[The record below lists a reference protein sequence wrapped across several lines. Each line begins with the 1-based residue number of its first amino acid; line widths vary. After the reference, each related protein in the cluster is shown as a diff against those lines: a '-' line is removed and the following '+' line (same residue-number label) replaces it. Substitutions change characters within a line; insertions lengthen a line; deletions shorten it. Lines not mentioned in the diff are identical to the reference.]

1 MGRDRMPDSTANGP
15 GVVEQ
20 SARQLDAIDRSIID
34 TLRNDGRIAMIDLAE
49 RVGISRGN
57 AYLRL
62 DRLRRDGII
71 SGFTAVI
78 DPRRLG
84 LGVAAYVNLKVEQHD
99 WRDIRERLLALPEV
113 EQVALLAG
121 DSDFVVLVRAPDIH
135 ALRDLVL
142 DRLGTVAGVNST
154 FTTLI
159 LDEQRR

>member
-1 MGRDRMPDSTANGP
+1 MPDSTANGP

-84 LGVAAYVNLKVEQHD
+84 LGVAAYVNLKVEQ
-99 WRDIRERLLALPEV
+99 
-113 EQVALLAG
+113 VALLAG

>member
-1 MGRDRMPDSTANGP
+1 MSDRSLIGP
-15 GVVEQ
+15 VTGEQ
-20 SARQLDAIDRSIID
+20 SVRQLDAIDRAIID
-34 TLRNDGRIAMIDLAE
+34 TLRTDGRIAMIDLAE

-62 DRLRRDGII
+62 DRLRKDGVIT
-71 SGFTAVI
+71 GFTAVVN
-78 DPRRLG
+78 PRRLG
-84 LGVAAYVNLKVEQHD
+84 LDVAAYVNLKVEQHD
-99 WRDIRERLLALPEV
+99 WRVIRERLLAVPEV

-121 DSDFVVLVRAPDIH
+121 DSDFVVLIRAPDIH

>member
-1 MGRDRMPDSTANGP
+1 MPNGRPIGP
-15 GVVEQ
+15 GDGEQ
-20 SARQLDAIDRSIID
+20 SVRQLDPIDRSIVD
-34 TLRNDGRIAMIDLAE
+34 TLRTDGRIAMIDLAE

-62 DRLRRDGII
+62 DRLRKDGVIT
-71 SGFTAVI
+71 GFSAVV

-99 WRDIRERLLALPEV
+99 WRDVRQRLLALPEV
-113 EQVALLAG
+113 ENVALLAG
-121 DSDFVVLVRAPDIH
+121 DSDFVVLVRAPDIQS
-135 ALRDLVL
+135 LRDLVL

>member
-1 MGRDRMPDSTANGP
+1 MSESNALQTGSSEQTARP
-15 GVVEQ
+15 
-20 SARQLDAIDRSIID
+20 LDAVDRAIVE
-34 TLRNDGRIAMIDLAE
+34 TLRSDGRIAMIDLAE

-62 DRLRRDGII
+62 DRLRRDGVIA
-71 SGFTAVI
+71 GFAAVI

-99 WRDIRERLLALPEV
+99 WRDVRQRLLALPEV
-113 EQVALLAG
+113 EHIALLAG
-121 DSDFVVLVRAPDIH
+121 DSDFVVLVRAPDIQS
-135 ALRDLVL
+135 LRDLVL
-142 DRLGTVAGVNST
+142 DRLGTVAGVKST

>member
-1 MGRDRMPDSTANGP
+1 MGDRMTEDPTVGP
-15 GVVEQ
+15 GPDGQ
-20 SARQLDAIDRSIID
+20 TARTPDAVDRAIID
-34 TLRNDGRIAMIDLAE
+34 TLRADGRIPMIDLAE

-62 DRLRRDGII
+62 DRLRREGVIA
-71 SGFTAVI
+71 GFAAVI

-99 WRDIRERLLALPEV
+99 WREVRRRLLALPEV
-113 EQVALLAG
+113 EHIALLAG
-121 DSDFVVLVRAPDIH
+121 DSDFVVLVRAPDIQ

-142 DRLGTVAGVNST
+142 DRLGTVTGVRST

>member
-1 MGRDRMPDSTANGP
+1 MSQDREVRAAGDGQTARP
-15 GVVEQ
+15 
-20 SARQLDAIDRSIID
+20 LDTVDRAILD
-34 TLRNDGRIAMIDLAE
+34 TLVADGRIAMIDLAE

-62 DRLRRDGII
+62 DRLRRDGVIT
-71 SGFTAVI
+71 GFTAVV

-99 WRDIRERLLALPEV
+99 WREVRQRLLALPEV
-113 EQVALLAG
+113 EHVALLAG
-121 DSDFVVLVRAPDIH
+121 DSDFVVLVRAPDIQ

-142 DRLGTVAGVNST
+142 DRLGTVTGVRST

>member
-1 MGRDRMPDSTANGP
+1 VSEGNAVEAGSAVQTARP
-15 GVVEQ
+15 
-20 SARQLDAIDRSIID
+20 LDAVDRAIVD
-34 TLRNDGRIAMIDLAE
+34 TLRADGRIAMIDLAE

-62 DRLRRDGII
+62 DRLRRDGVIA
-71 SGFTAVI
+71 GFAAVI

-99 WRDIRERLLALPEV
+99 WREVRERLLALPEV
-113 EQVALLAG
+113 EHVALLAG
-121 DSDFVVLVRAPDIH
+121 DSDFVVLVRARDIQS
-135 ALRDLVL
+135 LRDLVL
-142 DRLGTVAGVNST
+142 DRLGTVAGVKST

>member
-1 MGRDRMPDSTANGP
+1 MPNGRPIGP
-15 GVVEQ
+15 GDGEQ
-20 SARQLDAIDRSIID
+20 SVRQLDPIDRSIVE
-34 TLRNDGRIAMIDLAE
+34 TLRTDGRIAMIDLAE

-62 DRLRRDGII
+62 DRLRRDGVIA
-71 SGFTAVI
+71 GFAAVI

-99 WRDIRERLLALPEV
+99 WRDVRQRLLALPEV
-113 EQVALLAG
+113 ENVALLAG
-121 DSDFVVLVRAPDIH
+121 DSDFVVLVRAPDIQS
-135 ALRDLVL
+135 LRDLVL
-142 DRLGTVAGVNST
+142 DRLGTVAGVKST

>member
-1 MGRDRMPDSTANGP
+1 MSNSNTIGP
-15 GVVEQ
+15 GTGEQ
-20 SARQLDAIDRSIID
+20 SVRQLDAIDRSIID
-34 TLRNDGRIAMIDLAE
+34 TLRTDGRIAMIDLAE

-62 DRLRRDGII
+62 DRLRKDGVIT
-71 SGFTAVI
+71 GFSATV

-99 WRDIRERLLALPEV
+99 WREIRERLLALPEV

-135 ALRDLVL
+135 SLRDLVL

>member
-1 MGRDRMPDSTANGP
+1 MSETNALQTGSSEQTARP
-15 GVVEQ
+15 
-20 SARQLDAIDRSIID
+20 LDAVDRAIIE
-34 TLRNDGRIAMIDLAE
+34 TLRSDGRIAMIDLAE
-49 RVGISRGN
+49 QVGISRGN

-62 DRLRRDGII
+62 DRLRRDGVIA
-71 SGFTAVI
+71 GFAAVI

-99 WRDIRERLLALPEV
+99 WRDVRQRLLALPEV
-113 EQVALLAG
+113 ENVALLAG
-121 DSDFVVLVRAPDIH
+121 DSDFVVLVRAPDIQS
-135 ALRDLVL
+135 LRDLVL

>member
-1 MGRDRMPDSTANGP
+1 MSESQVIRAGADEQTARP
-15 GVVEQ
+15 
-20 SARQLDAIDRSIID
+20 LDAVDRAIVD
-34 TLRNDGRIAMIDLAE
+34 TLRSDGRIAMIDLAE

-71 SGFTAVI
+71 AGFTAVV

-99 WRDIRERLLALPEV
+99 WREVRERLLALAEV
-113 EQVALLAG
+113 EHVALLAG
-121 DSDFVVLVRAPDIH
+121 DSDFVVLVRAADIQS
-135 ALRDLVL
+135 LRDLVL
-142 DRLGTVAGVNST
+142 DRLGTVAGVKST

>member
-1 MGRDRMPDSTANGP
+1 MSQDRGVRAAGDGQTARP
-15 GVVEQ
+15 
-20 SARQLDAIDRSIID
+20 LDTVDRAILD
-34 TLRNDGRIAMIDLAE
+34 TLVADGRIAMIDLAE

-62 DRLRRDGII
+62 DRLRRDGVIT
-71 SGFTAVI
+71 GFTAVV

-99 WRDIRERLLALPEV
+99 WREVRERLLAVPEV
-113 EQVALLAG
+113 ESVALLAG
-121 DSDFVVLVRAPDIH
+121 DSDFAVLVRAPDIQS
-135 ALRDLVL
+135 LRDLVL
-142 DRLGTVAGVNST
+142 DRLGTVAGVKST